1 MFEGDVPLPRVFSFL
16 SFKLIASDAPSGICE
31 GRWKRGEVR
40 KGGGRHERTEVTG
53 SGVRRVAQNSI
64 IKHVLRGLVV
74 LRGVYACVCVCLCVS
89 VLHSSRLVCRS
100 LAGLIKVKLC

>member
-1 MFEGDVPLPRVFSFL
+1 MGVFEGDVPLPRVFSFL

-40 KGGGRHERTEVTG
+40 KGGGEERTEVTG

-74 LRGVYACVCVCLCVS
+74 LRG
-89 VLHSSRLVCRS
+89 R
-100 LAGLIKVKLC
+100 